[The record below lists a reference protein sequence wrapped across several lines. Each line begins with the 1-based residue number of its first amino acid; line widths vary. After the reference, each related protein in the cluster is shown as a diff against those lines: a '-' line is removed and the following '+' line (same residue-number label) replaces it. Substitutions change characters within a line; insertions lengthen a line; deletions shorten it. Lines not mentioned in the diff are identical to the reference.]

1 MATSR
6 YTARRTAPPT
16 SAAASHDAD
25 RLIHVGL
32 STTDIPVSVPAA
44 EPSTRSIP
52 LCAISVLAL
61 LIALA
66 LIVFS

>member
-6 YTARRTAPPT
+6 QAARRTAAPNNT
-16 SAAASHDAD
+16 ASTDAD
-25 RLIHVGL
+25 EYIRVGF

-44 EPSTRSIP
+44 EPSTRSVP
-52 LCAISVLAL
+52 LCAVSVVVL
-61 LIALA
+61 LVVLA